1 MRVTRLH
8 LRNYRVFEE
17 PLDLE
22 IPPGLVGVYG
32 LNGAGKSALIESI
45 RFSLYGRSRTS
56 MEEVRTA
63 GVSGEC
69 VAEVEF
75 EHEGHLYLVRRT
87 VSGANAQVKAEAHAD
102 GKQVAE
108 GARDTGRYVHSILG
122 MDDAAFRASVFA
134 EQKQLAA
141 FSQQTPAERRRLV
154 LQLLGITPLDS
165 ARDLARRDSRS
176 AQEQFERLR
185 AVLPDIEVV
194 RRAAADAEAVA
205 IAADLR
211 AEDDEALAVAARAD
225 AEAAVARHRRL
236 DVLRQEHERL
246 VAEGRAAR
254 AAHDRSMAWVDKL
267 TEHKAELER
276 AAGRL
281 AVLAPEAEGWKESE
295 ARLRLVE
302 GVAAAE
308 AALDAVAVPPTPPTP
323 DEEGC
328 QAAREVA
335 EAAKVAL
342 GGITATLEAAEKE
355 RDRARQ
361 AVERSAVLTGE
372 GDCPLCGQALGDAF
386 EAVQAHRATELAEIE
401 GRLTELELDRRQ
413 ARAAATA
420 ASEQAATAARE
431 LRAAQAA
438 WADHEKALVRR
449 REAQKTLAEARAA
462 LGRPLQAGERA
473 ELTAEVERRR
483 KAVDE
488 CQRLQGQL
496 ERREAVEAELDVERA
511 AAAESR
517 AQVESLRAQVDALGF
532 RPDDLAAAQG
542 DCERLGVAAENA
554 RLRSQGSQVVA
565 GQARE
570 RAEAEARRLIEV
582 GEQHARLAEMAEES
596 RHLARL
602 ADLLNAFR
610 NTLVASVGPRLSAQA
625 AELFAELTD
634 REYDQLEV
642 DPDTYEIKVIDAG
655 RKYGMNRFSGSETD
669 LANLALRVAVSE
681 QVRFQSG
688 GAVGLLVLDEVF
700 GPLDDDRKGRMLI
713 ALERLRARFRQVLVV
728 THDAAI
734 KEQLPNAIEVVK
746 LPGRRATAKALY
758 PGFDSRRRL

>member
-1 MRVTRLH
+1 VRVTRLH

-56 MEEVRTA
+56 MDEVRTA
-63 GVSGEC
+63 GVNGEC

-87 VSGANAQVKAEAHAD
+87 ISGANATVKAEAHAD

-134 EQKQLAA
+134 EQKQLSA

-154 LQLLGITPLDS
+154 LQLLGITPLDA
-165 ARDLARRDSRS
+165 ARDLARRDARFT
-176 AQEQFERLR
+176 QDQFERLR
-185 AVLPDIEVV
+185 AVLPDLDVV
-194 RRAAADAEAVA
+194 RRAAAEAESFA
-205 IAADLR
+205 IAADAR
-211 AEDDEALAVAARAD
+211 AADDEALAVVARAD
-225 AEAAVARHRRL
+225 VESAVTRHRQL
-236 DVLRQEHERL
+236 DELRQEYERL
-246 VAEGRAAR
+246 VAEGKAVRAQ
-254 AAHDRSMAWVDKL
+254 HDRSMAWVAKL
-267 TEHKAELER
+267 TEEKAALER
-276 AAGRL
+276 AAERL
-281 AVLAPEAEGWKESE
+281 SELAPDAEGWPAAE
-295 ARLRLVE
+295 ARLRVVE
-302 GVAAAE
+302 GLAAAQ
-308 AALDAVAVPPTPPTP
+308 AALDALPAPQTPPTP

-328 QAAREVA
+328 DSARAAA

-342 GGITATLEAAEKE
+342 GAASATLDAAKVELE
-355 RDRARQ
+355 RART
-361 AVERSAVLTGE
+361 AVERSSVLTGE

-386 EAVQAHRATELAEIE
+386 EAVQAHRADELKEIE
-401 GRLTELELDRRQ
+401 GRVTDLELERRR
-413 ARAAATA
+413 ALAAATA
-420 ASEQAATAARE
+420 AGERSAALSRE

-438 WADHEKALVRR
+438 WATHETAVARR
-449 REAQKTLAEARAA
+449 REAQEGLAVAQAA
-462 LGRPLQAGERA
+462 LGRPLKPGERS
-473 ELTAEVERRR
+473 ELAAEVERRR
-483 KAVDE
+483 RAADE

-496 ERREAVEAELDVERA
+496 GRREAVAAELDVERA

-517 AQVESLRAQVDALGF
+517 GQVEALRAKVAGLGF
-532 RPDDLAAAQG
+532 HPEDLVAAQA
-542 DCERLGVAAENA
+542 DRD
-554 RLRSQGSQVVA
+554 RLREAADTATARAQGSRLAA

-570 RAEAEARRLIEV
+570 RAEAEARRLVEAT
-582 GEQHARLAEMAEES
+582 EQHGRLGELSDES

-642 DPDTYEIKVIDAG
+642 DPDTYEIKVVDGG
-655 RKYGMNRFSGSETD
+655 RKYGMSRFSGSETD

-700 GPLDDDRKGRMLI
+700 GPLDDDRKGRMLL

-728 THDAAI
+728 THDTAI

-746 LPGRRATAKALY
+746 LPGRRATARTLY
-758 PGFDSRRRL
+758 G

>member
-8 LRNYRVFEE
+8 LRNYRVFED

-56 MEEVRTA
+56 MDEVRTS

-75 EHEGHLYLVRRT
+75 EHEGHLYLVRR
-87 VSGANAQVKAEAHAD
+87 VISGANSQVKAEAHAD

-134 EQKQLAA
+134 EQKQLSA

-165 ARDLARRDSRS
+165 ARDLARKDARS
-176 AQEQFERLR
+176 AQDQFERLR
-185 AVLPDIEVV
+185 SILPDVDVV
-194 RRAAADAEAVA
+194 RQAATDAEATA
-205 IAADLR
+205 ITADARAA
-211 AEDDEALAVAARAD
+211 DDEALAV
-225 AEAAVARHRRL
+225 VARTDVDAANGRYARL
-236 DVLRQEHERL
+236 DALRQDHERL
-246 VAEGRAAR
+246 VAEGKALRAQ
-254 AAHDRSMAWVDKL
+254 HDRSMAWVAKL
-267 TEHKAELER
+267 ADQKAALER
-276 AAGRL
+276 AAERL
-281 AVLAPEAEGWKESE
+281 SLMAPDADGWQAAE
-295 ARLRLVE
+295 ARLRVVE
-302 GVAAAE
+302 GLTAAQ
-308 AALDAVAVPPTPPTP
+308 AALDEVPIPTTPPTP
-323 DEEGC
+323 DEKAAE
-328 QAAREVA
+328 AARTAA

-342 GGITATLEAAEKE
+342 AAVSATLEAANVE
-355 RDRARQ
+355 RDRAKQ
-361 AVERSAVLTGE
+361 AVERSSVLTGA

-386 EAVQAHRATELAEIE
+386 EAVQAHRSAELSEVE
-401 GRLTELELDRRQ
+401 GRLTDLELDRRR
-413 ARAAATA
+413 ANVDATEAADRAATM
-420 ASEQAATAARE
+420 ARE
-431 LRAAQAA
+431 LRAAQVA
-438 WADHEKALVRR
+438 WTDHEKALARR
-449 REAQKTLAEARAA
+449 REAEEALAVAESA
-462 LGRPLQAGERA
+462 LGRPLETGERA
-473 ELTAEVERRR
+473 ALASEVERRR
-483 KAVDE
+483 RAADE
-488 CQRLQGQL
+488 CQRLRGQL
-496 ERREAVEAELDVERA
+496 ERREAVAAELDVEQA

-517 AQVESLRAQVDALGF
+517 GQVEALRGEVAALGF
-532 RPDDLAAAQG
+532 RPHDLVGAQG
-542 DCERLGVAAENA
+542 DRERLQVAAENA
-554 RLRSQGSQVVA
+554 VLRSQGSRVAA

-570 RAEAEARRLIEV
+570 RAEAETRRLV
-582 GEQHARLAEMAEES
+582 DAVEQHARLGELGDES

-602 ADLLNAFR
+602 ADLLSAFR

-642 DPDTYEIKVIDAG
+642 DPDTYEIKVIDGG
-655 RKYGMNRFSGSETD
+655 RKYGMNRFSGSEID

-700 GPLDDDRKGRMLI
+700 GPLDDDRKNRMLI

-728 THDAAI
+728 THDASI

-746 LPGRRATAKALY
+746 LSGRRATARALY
-758 PGFDSRRRL
+758 G